1 MVYSSYKYII
11 GEKRRA
17 IRSFFLA
24 LHDMKLLENNNI
36 RLRALE
42 PSDLALL
49 YKWENNSS
57 LWEFGSTLS
66 PYSKSTLE
74 EYIRDSRLDIY
85 TVRQLRLMIEL
96 KHEDNATVGT
106 IDLYDFDPHHNRAG
120 IGILIDPAYQKRGF
134 ATEAL
139 GLMERYAFSFLLM
152 HQLYAYVPNA
162 NTASLSLFAKA
173 GYQPAGVLKKWLVV
187 TGGRREDVAV
197 LQKFAG

>member
-1 MVYSSYKYII
+1 
-11 GEKRRA
+11 
-17 IRSFFLA
+17 
-24 LHDMKLLENNNI
+24 MKLLENDNI

-42 PSDLALL
+42 PGDLPLL
-49 YKWENNSS
+49 YKWENDSS

-85 TVRQLRLMIEL
+85 TARQLRLMIEL
-96 KHEDNATVGT
+96 KHEGNATIGT

-134 ATEAL
+134 AAEAL
-139 GLMERYAFSFLLM
+139 GLMEEYAFSFLLM
-152 HQLYAYVPNA
+152 HQLYAYVPNT
-162 NTASLSLFAKA
+162 NTTSLSLFRRA

-187 TGGRREDVAV
+187 IGGHRDDVTV
-197 LQKFAG
+197 LQKLAN